1 MATPRA
7 TRAGAGVIVVARFVQ
22 YNDKDTRRV
31 PAARKGDG
39 VYFDERAAAASYAAG
54 PLPLP

>member
-1 MATPRA
+1 
-7 TRAGAGVIVVARFVQ
+7 VIVVARFVQ

-39 VYFDERAAAASYAAG
+39 VYFDERAAASYAAG